1 MHEEELIRKLNASFT
16 LAATPIP
23 EGNGKGYRINM
34 NVPWHENGLGVKS
47 YHVQLCGIDPLS
59 GEDVRNHQIKAQFS
73 YMKKAGKTDVLTYHG
88 KFYLACTAYL
98 EDGRIIPFKEQ
109 KIDLNYPQNSP
120 YIKCTVT
127 NKGDFKHVK
136 LESNCWAN
144 CADKIWLRFDGH
156 EQRVTLP
163 VRNDKTIRCYV
174 PASGA
179 VEVKVED
186 AQIQIK

>member
-16 LAATPIP
+16 LAAITIP
-23 EGNGKGYRINM
+23 EGNGKGYRISM
-34 NVPWHENGLGVKS
+34 NVPWRDNGLGVKS

-73 YMKKAGKTDVLTYHG
+73 YMMKTQKTDILTYHG